1 MTAEDID
8 SQVNGDIL
16 YSIVSGDRENQFFI
30 EPVTGQIKVNK
41 QLDRETV
48 RNSNTVSMTTISPCR
63 TPKQF
68 LLTVPINYFIGI
80 KLTLKLECHGIHE
93 PQLRANILKINT

>member
-8 SQVNGDIL
+8 SQVNGEIL

-41 QLDRETV
+41 QLDREAVRKCITV
-48 RNSNTVSMTTISPCR
+48 AMTTSAACLR
-63 TPKQF
+63 TNYQLSESKSHFYLRVQ
-68 LLTVPINYFIGI
+68 INYF
-80 KLTLKLECHGIHE
+80 HWY
-93 PQLRANILKINT
+93 